1 MRRDIISYAVFS
13 LFLFI
18 ILQGLLYAAIHWWPA
33 FTENMGALKA
43 LASPLPILA
52 DQIRLVDKLG
62 APAYVAGQHYFKA
75 CNILGST
82 AAILFAAN
90 AIAGEA
96 QRGTMEV
103 WLARPVSRLRLY
115 SERFIMGQL
124 AIGIP
129 VFLSSLTVPALLE
142 TVGTSMSYS
151 DLIRCSFYQW
161 IFLGSI
167 FSVAFAFS
175 ALGEQPL
182 KIAFILLFL
191 CIAEFAIYMVKTI
204 TNYSIFRWSD
214 IQTYATMIGK
224 NVMPMDR
231 VVIMLAIQVVAF
243 SAGFV
248 IFRRRTP

>member
-1 MRRDIISYAVFS
+1 M
-13 LFLFI
+13 LE
-18 ILQGLLYAAIHWWPA
+18 GLLYAAIHWWPA

-82 AAILFAAN
+82 AAVLFAAN

-96 QRGTMEV
+96 HRGTLEV

-115 SERFIMGQL
+115 TERFVMGQL
-124 AIGIP
+124 AIAIP

-142 TVGTSMSYS
+142 TVGTSMDYG
-151 DLIRCSFYQW
+151 DLWLCSMYQSV
-161 IFLGSI
+161 FLGTV
-167 FSVAFAFS
+167 FSVTFAFS

-204 TNYSIFRWSD
+204 THSSIYRWAD
-214 IQTYATMIGK
+214 IQTFSAIIGRGS
-224 NVMPMDR
+224 MPMDR
-231 VVIMLAIQVVAF
+231 VAIMVAIQGIAF
-243 SAGFV
+243 IVGFT
-248 IFRRRTP
+248 IFRRRNP

>member
-1 MRRDIISYAVFS
+1 MRRDLISYAVFS

-18 ILQGLLYAAIHWWPA
+18 MLEGLLYAAIHWWPA

-43 LASPLPILA
+43 MAAPLPILA
-52 DQIRLVDKLG
+52 DQIKLVDKLG
-62 APAYVAGQHYFKA
+62 APAYVAGQHFFKA

-82 AAILFAAN
+82 AAVLFAAN

-115 SERFIMGQL
+115 TERFVMGQL
-124 AIGIP
+124 AVAIP
-129 VFLSSLTVPALLE
+129 VLLSSLTVPALLE
-142 TVGTSMSYS
+142 TVGTSMNYG
-151 DLIRCSFYQW
+151 DLVRCSIYQW
-161 IFLGSI
+161 IFLGTI
-167 FSVAFAFS
+167 FSIAFAFS

-182 KIAFILLFL
+182 KIAFVLLFL

-204 TNYSIFRWSD
+204 THYSIFRWSD
-214 IQTYATMIGK
+214 IQTYAAMIGT
-224 NVMPMDR
+224 NEMPR
-231 VVIMLAIQVVAF
+231 GQVGIMVLIQAVAF
-243 SAGFV
+243 TVGFA